1 MFKFGAIFHASLLFI
16 NAVAVLSEDRFLA
29 RGQSSSFVLNNITF
43 LTILFL
49 VGWVSSS
56 TAQRQ
61 AIAEGYQQTYDP
73 SGYGNPQ
80 MDVSVKAKMI
90 DLITAVRTLMR
101 SE

>member
-29 RGQSSSFVLNNITF
+29 R
-43 LTILFL
+43 

-101 SE
+101 IPLIVVNILVIGLLLVL